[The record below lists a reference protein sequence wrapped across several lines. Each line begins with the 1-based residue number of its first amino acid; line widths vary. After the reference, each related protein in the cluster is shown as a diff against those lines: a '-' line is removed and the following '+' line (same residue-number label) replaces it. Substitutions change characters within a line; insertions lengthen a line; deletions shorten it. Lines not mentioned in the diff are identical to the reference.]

1 MRRIAVLGCALLLIA
16 GCGGGGSSVQGTMET
31 GSGNG
36 GEEMATTDPVVPAD
50 EFTLSTTGE
59 FRLVP
64 VDSTG
69 NVFTA
74 EFYKWGVWGG
84 VLRDD
89 YVTCTAIGCPPAGDT
104 IFWAHLTSETDGTV
118 TATVDGTRSGT
129 SPVAGSAVWIGDVHA
144 YETEDVVNS
153 EGTSVTTYAAVEGDA
168 RLEVDFAAVTV
179 DVDFTNFDSSRAD
192 MSWEGLAVDNGA
204 FGSGTAGIEGSF
216 YGADHE
222 GAAGTFARDSVTGVF
237 GALRSSE

>member
-1 MRRIAVLGCALLLIA
+1 MRRTAVLGCALLLVA
-16 GCGGGGSSVQGTMET
+16 GCGGGGGGGDT
-31 GSGNG
+31 G
-36 GEEMATTDPVVPAD
+36 MVTTGPVEPTD
-50 EFTLSTTGE
+50 EFTQSTTGE

-89 YVTCTAIGCPPAGDT
+89 YATCTAIGCPPAGDP
-104 IFWAHLTSETDGTV
+104 IFWAYLTSETDGIV
-118 TATVDGTRSGT
+118 TATVDGTQSGT
-129 SPVAGSAVWIGDVHA
+129 SPASGSAVWIGDIHA
-144 YETEDVVNS
+144 YETEDVMTS
-153 EGTSVTTYAAVEGDA
+153 GGMSVTTYAAVEGDA
-168 RLEVDFAAVTV
+168 RLEVDFVAVTV
-179 DVDFTNFDSSRAD
+179 DVDFTSFDNSQAD
-192 MSWEGLAVDNGA
+192 MSWDGLAVDNGA
-204 FGSGTAGIEGSF
+204 FGSVAEGIEGSF

-222 GAAGTFARDSVTGVF
+222 GAAGEFERDGLTGVF